1 MANEYNG
8 DKIVLRDT
16 SGTQMSLPRFFQLA
30 LVSEDGS
37 HTTKPTSGLYRND
50 DSEFHGGWDI
60 GTSGASDVPA
70 RTPTSGTAV
79 YVGEAGGFGPNLVI
93 IKEDNYER
101 YHYFGHMASASVT
114 QGSTVQQGDIVGII
128 GGYGGSSGNWNPST
142 YAIHLHYEIMTK
154 NFKVSGG
161 TSGDK
166 KDVLDP
172 MDVFDDATLP
182 SGWLFGYDPQTKPSS
197 YAAKDGINNWDYIEL
212 DKDAVDFGPP
222 GGAVAAEPFFTDKYL
237 YDISYAQTDATSSTL
252 TGDSSTG
259 GLIMKL
265 GQANSTTNIW
275 KDDMLST
282 HLKNANAN
290 NLAVGFYFYWNINP
304 DSLSEDDITTIFKAA
319 FQYLTE
325 EGVTPQTTNL
335 GIWLDYEG
343 KCSED
348 NASNGKVV
356 AIFNKVGTDLGYP
369 VVGLYTYKAYLQGHF
384 NLSDVTGYPFWYS
397 RPGASRD
404 DVDNELSSWGFT
416 QAYLWQD
423 GFPRIE
429 EGHDPY
435 TEWWSPS
442 KDYVHKIVGD
452 NWVDNDTLLQAMPVV
467 GSGGGGGGGGGSY
480 TEVIDV
486 TVEVVP
492 PKRIYFSPV
501 PGLIKTKDSQLDKRN
516 QEITI
521 STDAEGADLYY
532 TIDGSSPYQYT
543 VVGETVSYELSSVA
557 IHYENPVKIFKDT
570 HIRVIAVPAG
580 TTDTFDE
587 PLAKGSGTFLFK
599 YQDLVHN
606 WEAEKKAYATSDD
619 NASFFEEN
627 LQAFLR
633 LHATQTDEE
642 ILYAGVYKHDKE
654 VTNEDAKD
662 NATSSEGT
670 QVISE
675 EV

>member
-37 HTTKPTSGLYRND
+37 HTARPTSGLYRND
-50 DSEFHGGWDI
+50 SSEFHGGWDI
-60 GTSGASDVPA
+60 GTNGASDVPA
-70 RTPTSGTAV
+70 RTPTGGTAV
-79 YVGEAGGFGPNLVI
+79 YVGGAGGYGPNLVI

-128 GGYGGSSGNWNPST
+128 GGYGGSSGNWNPSA

-166 KDVLDP
+166 EDVLDP
-172 MDVFDDATLP
+172 MDVFDEATLP
-182 SGWLFGYDPQTKPSS
+182 SGWLFGYDPQTKPTS

-212 DKDAVDFGPP
+212 DKAAVDFGPS
-222 GGAVAAEPFFTDKYL
+222 GGESPTVQYFDTDKRIHDIHPEYQAEYYQSDYMESDKVGGIIINCGYANYSGARPLSGSKDWASYYAGKVALGFYVYTYLNNSQTIDYDSQVEIFKGVMQPIADMGIDPSNTQLGFWLDMESDGGPWGTKEENFKQFKAFKQAIEELGFVGTIGVYGSMKGDLIPDFNDSDLADTPVWVAYIGLTADEIRSEVAAHGWNQVYIHQYSYKHPDTGNSLDTDRILQPIPYM
-237 YDISYAQTDATSSTL
+237 SS
-252 TGDSSTG
+252 
-259 GLIMKL
+259 
-265 GQANSTTNIW
+265 
-275 KDDMLST
+275 
-282 HLKNANAN
+282 
-290 NLAVGFYFYWNINP
+290 
-304 DSLSEDDITTIFKAA
+304 
-319 FQYLTE
+319 
-325 EGVTPQTTNL
+325 
-335 GIWLDYEG
+335 
-343 KCSED
+343 
-348 NASNGKVV
+348 
-356 AIFNKVGTDLGYP
+356 
-369 VVGLYTYKAYLQGHF
+369 
-384 NLSDVTGYPFWYS
+384 
-397 RPGASRD
+397 
-404 DVDNELSSWGFT
+404 
-416 QAYLWQD
+416 
-423 GFPRIE
+423 
-429 EGHDPY
+429 
-435 TEWWSPS
+435 
-442 KDYVHKIVGD
+442 
-452 NWVDNDTLLQAMPVV
+452 
-467 GSGGGGGGGGGSY
+467 SGGGGGGGGGSY

-501 PGLIKTKDSQLDKRN
+501 PGLIETKDSQLDKRN

-521 STDAEGADLYY
+521 STDADGADLYY
-532 TIDGSSPYQYT
+532 TLDGSSPYQYT
-543 VVGETVSYELSSVA
+543 VVGETVSYELSSSA
-557 IHYENPVKIFKDT
+557 IHYKDAVKIFKDT

-580 TTDTFDE
+580 TTGTFDE

-627 LQAFLR
+627 RQAFLR

-642 ILYAGVYKHDKE
+642 ILYAAVYKHDKE